1 MLLMVVVV
9 VVRAMAMVEV
19 HLVLQELRERE
30 AMRCEENFKTGEKEK
45 IKSRLPSGFRPAVC
59 TNKRTHSHAQLL

>member
-9 VVRAMAMVEV
+9 VVRVMVEV

>member
-1 MLLMVVVV
+1 MNVLLMVVVV
-9 VVRAMAMVEV
+9 VEV